1 MRKALQAISLLWL
14 APILGVSCG
23 DPMRSAGVEVA
34 PPSVATTVAPTV
46 APTGTAMVE
55 TGRDDQFLPLA
66 LVTLFEP
73 SRWCATVKIG
83 GVIAQSMC
91 IDTDLL
97 PVLAWGDTTRDL
109 VLFIVDRGETIEFAE
124 GNARKLDSTAHWV
137 VAQLRSEMEYDDVRF
152 TVSSLE
158 RGVRW
163 CVLTNQ
169 LFLHCTR

>member
-34 PPSVATTVAPTV
+34 PPSVATPV

-55 TGRDDQFLPLA
+55 IGRNDPFLPLA

-97 PVLAWGDTTRDL
+97 PVLAWMDTTRDL
-109 VLFIVDRGETIEFAE
+109 VLFIVDRGETIEFTE

-137 VAQLRSEMEYDDVRF
+137 VAQLRSEMEFDDVRF

-158 RGVRW
+158 RGVRY